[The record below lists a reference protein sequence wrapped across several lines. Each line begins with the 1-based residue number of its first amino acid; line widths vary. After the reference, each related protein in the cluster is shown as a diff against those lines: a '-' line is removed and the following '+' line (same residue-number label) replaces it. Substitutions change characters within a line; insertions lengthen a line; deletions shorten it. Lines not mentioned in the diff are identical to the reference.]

1 MEEITIKNGANDL
14 PGDIKTKI
22 ASKLGSNIFLVQKV
36 VEKVEALKNP
46 ITIRSYSSLPINKAE
61 IHTGEGNVRGLRIN
75 NDTFLH
81 AKNVKIAGGQES
93 KSDSNSNNGGNENEK
108 VLFIAFNESDARKAS
123 VDANT
128 IELARVR
135 NIIKLLTVE
144 AGKLEA
150 IIEADGG
157 VK

>member
-1 MEEITIKNGANDL
+1 MELEVKNNGNDL

-36 VEKVEALKNP
+36 VEKVDALKSP
-46 ITIRSYSSLPINKAE
+46 IVIRSYSSMPINKAE

-81 AKNVKIAGGQES
+81 AKNVKIAGGQEA
-93 KSDSNSNNGGNENEK
+93 KSENSNGGNENEK
-108 VLFIAFNESDARKAS
+108 VLFIAFNENDARKAS
-123 VDANT
+123 VEANT
-128 IELARVR
+128 VELARVR
-135 NIIKLLTVE
+135 NIIKVLQVE
-144 AGKLEA
+144 AEKLEGV
-150 IIEADGG
+150 IEADGG